1 MHRAPFALLIALTVA
16 ACGGTAPPATSPT
29 IETGVVGGR
38 VLMPSASGADVGR
51 LIVSLVGAPLSANVG
66 SLGDFVLA
74 NVPAGPLAL
83 HFTGEG
89 IATGLDAGAIAGGE
103 TVSLVV
109 RLDSTAARVD
119 SVSRVRGNDAMVEGP
134 IEAPPATLPPNT
146 IIVGGRTVLLP
157 EGTAR
162 LTPGMRVRITGT
174 VSAAGIIARDI
185 VIQ

>member
-1 MHRAPFALLIALTVA
+1 MRRAPFALLIGLTLA
-16 ACGGTAPPATSPT
+16 ACGGSAPPDTSPT
-29 IETGVVGGR
+29 ATTGVVGGR
-38 VLMPSASGADVGR
+38 VLMPSASGADVAR
-51 LIVSLVGAPLSANVG
+51 LTVSVVNAPISASVG

-83 HFTGEG
+83 HFTGDG

-109 RLDSTAARVD
+109 RIDGSAARVD

-134 IEAPPATLPPNT
+134 VEAAPATLPPNT

-157 EGTAR
+157 EGTASPA
-162 LTPGMRVRITGT
+162 PGMRVRVTGT

>member
-1 MHRAPFALLIALTVA
+1 MRRAPFALLIGLTLA
-16 ACGGTAPPATSPT
+16 ACGGAAPPDTSPT

-38 VLMPSASGADVGR
+38 VLMPSASGADVAR
-51 LIVSLVGAPLSANVG
+51 LTVSLVGAPISASVG
-66 SLGDFVLA
+66 SLGDFVLP

-83 HFTGEG
+83 HFTGDG

-109 RLDSTAARVD
+109 RLGDNAARVD

-134 IEAPPATLPPNT
+134 VEAPPATLPPNT

-162 LTPGMRVRITGT
+162 PTPGTRVRITGT

>member
-1 MHRAPFALLIALTVA
+1 MHRAPLALLIALTT
-16 ACGGTAPPATSPT
+16 ACGGIAPPATSP
-29 IETGVVGGR
+29 IADTGVVGGR
-38 VLMPSASGADVGR
+38 VLMPSASGANVPR
-51 LIVSLVGAPLSANVG
+51 LIVNLVGAPISANVG

-89 IATGLDAGAIAGGE
+89 IAAGLDAGAIAGGE

-109 RLDSTAARVD
+109 RIDDDTARLDA
-119 SVSRVRGNDAMVEGP
+119 VSRVRGNDAMVEGP
-134 IEAPPATLPPNT
+134 IETPPAALPSNT

-157 EGTAR
+157 EGTAS

>member
-1 MHRAPFALLIALTVA
+1 MHRAPLALLIALTLA
-16 ACGGTAPPATSPT
+16 ACGGSAPPETSPT
-29 IETGVVGGR
+29 VETGVVGGR
-38 VLMPSASGADVGR
+38 VLMPSASGANVPR
-51 LIVSLVGAPLSANVG
+51 LIVNLVGAPISANV
-66 SLGDFVLA
+66 SNLGEFVLA

-89 IATGLDAGAIAGGE
+89 IAAGLDAGAIAGGE

-109 RLDSTAARVD
+109 RIDDDTARVEA
-119 SVSRVRGNDAMVEGP
+119 VSRVRGNDAMVEGP
-134 IEAPPATLPPNT
+134 IETPPAALPPNT

-157 EGTAR
+157 DDTPG

>member
-1 MHRAPFALLIALTVA
+1 MHRALPALLIALTIA
-16 ACGGTAPPATSPT
+16 ACGGNAPPETSPT
-29 IETGVVGGR
+29 AETGVVGGR
-38 VLMPSASGADVGR
+38 VLMPSASGADVPR
-51 LIVSLVGAPLSANVG
+51 LTVSLVGAPISANVG

-83 HFTGEG
+83 RFTGEG

-109 RLDSTAARVD
+109 RLDGNAAYVD

-134 IEAPPATLPPNT
+134 IEASPATLPPNT
-146 IIVGGRTVLLP
+146 IIVGGRTVLVP
-157 EGTAR
+157 GGTTS
-162 LTPGMRVRITGT
+162 LTPGMRVRVTGT